1 MIQAWLILIC
11 DEIIYHIYIYMC
23 GCISHVYMHNTI
35 FSWARGC
42 ATVPKGHDHALTL
55 KLCPIEFEFLSAY
68 KIKGAAYNST
78 AALID
83 HGPLGGVIPVGLD
96 RGQTQL
102 SRFDLTFSFSRK
114 NSTPFA
120 S

>member
-1 MIQAWLILIC
+1 M
-11 DEIIYHIYIYMC
+11 
-23 GCISHVYMHNTI
+23 
-35 FSWARGC
+35 
-42 ATVPKGHDHALTL
+42 PKGHDHALTL

-114 NSTPFA
+114 NSTPLLLKSLSLQTPFFF
-120 S
+120 SPQSRDIV